1 MIGEMRSWECLV
13 SLVESYE
20 VKHSKIFVETIA
32 KIKWYINDSSKVKSM
47 IREIQKSLN
56 AESLESSKKEEVQN
70 QIR

>member
-1 MIGEMRSWECLV
+1 MKLN
-13 SLVESYE
+13 
-20 VKHSKIFVETIA
+20 SKIFVETIA